1 MPRTQTGNEV
11 APIGRRLLAG
21 GIDASCILS
30 AIAAGLA
37 AALYWGWRGKDTD
50 GGAVAPLKHWNAWSK
65 SPLWRCGALAYAV
78 GLRDWRTPG
87 MRVMGIRR
95 VDARTGGP
103 VTVRSALT
111 RYLAEQTRGLVVG
124 GFVARRFRQAREPVE
139 ALQADIRAAER
150 AHPDDP
156 AARVRATM
164 DVYDSAGV
172 TPWAG
177 CLPSTIP
184 LVSEVLFTL
193 LTPRR
198 QSPNDWVAGIVVI
211 KD

>member
-1 MPRTQTGNEV
+1 VPRTQNRLAV

-30 AIAAGLA
+30 AIAAALA
-37 AALYWGWRGKDTD
+37 AALFWGWREKDTD
-50 GGAVAPLKHWNAWSK
+50 GGGLAPLQHWNAWSK
-65 SPLWRCGALAYAV
+65 SPLWRCGALVYAV
-78 GLRDWRTPG
+78 GLRSWRTPG

-103 VTVRSALT
+103 VTVRSALI
-111 RYLAEQTRGLVVG
+111 RHLAEQSRGVIVER
-124 GFVARRFRQAREPVE
+124 FVAPRFRRAREPVE
-139 ALQADIRAAER
+139 ALQADVRAAER
-150 AHPDDP
+150 AHPDDQ
-156 AARVRATM
+156 AARLRATM
-164 DVYDSAGV
+164 DVYGSAGV

-177 CLPSTIP
+177 CLPLTIP
-184 LVSEVLFTL
+184 LVAEVVFTL

-198 QSPNDWVAGIVVI
+198 QSPNDWIAGIVVI